1 MTGKVGGSTTELR
14 AFREKIPENFPERQ
28 NDGVTDHR
36 DIPSSCSI
44 FSSGT
49 PFVSGTMSFTQMSY
63 STIMKVKNPKT
74 ALGWNHSTM
83 VGKNNVSSTA
93 KIQ

>member
-1 MTGKVGGSTTELR
+1 
-14 AFREKIPENFPERQ
+14 
-28 NDGVTDHR
+28 
-36 DIPSSCSI
+36 
-44 FSSGT
+44 
-49 PFVSGTMSFTQMSY
+49 MSFTQMSY